1 MAENEILKWYNKNP
15 KTKSVTIVRPTVIFG
30 ERNRGNVYN
39 LLSQISTGRFL
50 MVGSGK
56 NLKSMAYVGNICEFI
71 NQIIKTKQIGYN
83 VYNYSDKPDM
93 NMNDLVSII
102 ESKLDIKTPK
112 IKIPY
117 YLGIFLA
124 KLIDIFSVIL
134 NKSLKYHL

>member
-1 MAENEILKWYNKNP
+1 M
-15 KTKSVTIVRPTVIFG
+15 TIVRPTVIFG

-50 MVGSGK
+50 WLGPE

-117 YLGIFLA
+117 YLEF
-124 KLIDIFSVIL
+124 F
-134 NKSLKYHL
+134 